1 VRIKKRVWA
10 AFALIVLV
18 SVVALASYAGLKS
31 AEDDYE
37 WARVERRDLVLGIG
51 VSGTLDATESAT
63 LGPPS
68 LERIWSYRIAFMAPE
83 GSTVSPGQPVLAFDA
98 SELQQQLQQRIAD
111 RDSAQKEME
120 KKRVDLE
127 RRRREAE
134 LQLAEA
140 EARQRRAELQLETP
154 QDLVADHELAKQRI
168 DFQLATD
175 EIDYLRQRLQLL
187 DRQARAE
194 IGSLEDR
201 RAQAASRV
209 TELESQIGR
218 MQVTAPRGGIVIY
231 TTSWNDEKSKVG
243 DNVFRGNA
251 VLEIPDLDNMRGSGV
266 VDEADVSQL
275 TIGQTVT
282 LRLDAHP
289 DVEYAGRISEVGR
302 SVLPRS
308 PGDPVKVVKVEI
320 ELTDTDTE
328 RMRPG
333 MRFRG
338 KVETERIADA
348 LLVPAD
354 AVLATAAGPVVY
366 VDGTFGPKAVEPV
379 LGDRTERWIEV
390 ESGLAEGDRV
400 LLDPATALDDS
411 GARGG
416 SFGSPSTT
424 TAIAAIAAIAA
435 GTGP

>member
-1 VRIKKRVWA
+1 MKVKKRVWA
-10 AFALIVLV
+10 AFALVVLV
-18 SVVALASYAGLKS
+18 SVVALASYASLKS
-31 AEDDYE
+31 ADEDYE

-68 LERIWSYRIAFMAPE
+68 LERVWSYRIAFMAPE
-83 GSTVSPGQPVLAFDA
+83 GSTVSPGQPVLAFDT
-98 SELQQQLQQRIAD
+98 SELQQQLLQRIAD
-111 RDSAQKEME
+111 RDSAEKEME
-120 KKRVDLE
+120 KKRVDLQ
-127 RRRREAE
+127 RRRRETE
-134 LQLAEA
+134 LSLAEA
-140 EARQRRAELQLETP
+140 QARQRRAELQLETP
-154 QDLVADHELAKQRI
+154 EDLVADHELAKQRI
-168 DFQLATD
+168 DFRLAGE
-175 EIDYLRQRLQLL
+175 EIEYLRERLELM

-201 RAQAASRV
+201 RDQAASRV
-209 TELESQIGR
+209 SELESQIER

-231 TTSWNDEKSKVG
+231 KTSWNDEKSKVG

-251 VLEIPDLDNMRGSGV
+251 VIEIPDLGNMQGSGV

-275 TIGQTVT
+275 AVGQPVT

-289 DVEYAGRISEVGR
+289 DVEYTGRISEVGR

-320 ELTDTDTE
+320 ELSETDTE

-348 LLVPAD
+348 VLVPAD

-366 VDGTFGPKAVEPV
+366 VDGAFGPKPVEPV
-379 LGDRTERWIEV
+379 LGERTERWIEV
-390 ESGLAEGDRV
+390 ESGLTEGDRV
-400 LLDPATALDDS
+400 LLDPATALDG
-411 GARGG
+411 GAGRGG
-416 SFGSPSTT
+416 SFGSPAGGNA
-424 TAIAAIAAIAA
+424 TA
-435 GTGP
+435 GVGL